1 MINLKKAPFNL
12 DQTGIDWVTNT
23 LNNMTLEE
31 KIGQL
36 FCTIGMSD
44 EKAALDYLTKNIQ
57 IGGIMFRPTSGES
70 LMTTHRY
77 LQDNS
82 KIPLLIAA
90 NLESGGQE
98 AVAEGINFGMP
109 MGVAATNDA
118 EFGYRLGKVSCAQ
131 GAAVGINWSFAPIV
145 DIDMNFRNPI
155 TNLRTFGS
163 DVDKVINMSKGYL
176 RGAAEEG
183 LAVSIKHF
191 PGDGVDERDQHLLT
205 SINSL
210 SASEWRETYGRV
222 YQELIKEDAQTVM
235 VGHIAQPEMVKALK
249 PDATREEQYTP
260 GSLSPVL
267 LNNLLREE
275 LDFNGLIVTDATL
288 MVGFTS
294 FMSRKD
300 AVPAAIANGC
310 DMFLFNK
317 SVAEDFDYM
326 LKGYEDGV
334 ITEERLNEAV
344 TRILATKA
352 SLNLPEKQA
361 NNTLVPSVE
370 SLPKALANEEHK
382 AWTSECADAAV
393 TLVKDTQNMLPLNPT
408 THKRLYLN
416 VIERSIVAE
425 SDFTKSLKEALE
437 KEGFEVTLRN
447 CLGNID
453 AAKMMAGD
461 ISEEMMASLADMQQP
476 TSEFSKQFDA
486 ALIVGNIGASSNEV
500 TIRLAFDALG
510 NDIPW
515 FVKDVPTAF
524 VSFGN
529 PYHLLD
535 VPMVSTVINSYTSSE
550 TVIKAT
556 VDKMLGRSD
565 FKGVSPVDPF
575 CGREELTF

>member
-1 MINLKKAPFNL
+1 MIELTKAPFHLNEAS
-12 DQTGIDWVTNT
+12 IKWVEET
-23 LNNMTLEE
+23 LSQMTLEE

-44 EKAALDYLTKNIQ
+44 EKEALDYLTKDIQ
-57 IGGIMFRPTSGES
+57 IGGIMYRPANGEN
-70 LMTTHRY
+70 LIKTHTY

-90 NLESGGQE
+90 NLESGGQG
-98 AVAEGINFGMP
+98 AVTEGTHFGMP
-109 MGVAATNDA
+109 MGVAATNNS
-118 EFGYRLGKVSCAQ
+118 EMGYRLGKVSCAE
-131 GAAVGINWSFAPIV
+131 GKAVGINWSFAPIV

-163 DVDKVINMSKGYL
+163 RVEKVIDMSKGYL
-176 RGAAEEG
+176 RAADEEG

-205 SINSL
+205 SINNL
-210 SASEWRETYGRV
+210 SVDEWRESYGRV
-222 YQELIKEDAQTVM
+222 YQELIDAGAKTVM
-235 VGHIAQPEMVKALK
+235 IGHIAQPNMVKELNK
-249 PDATREEQYTP
+249 EATREEQYTP
-260 GSLSPVL
+260 GSLSKEL
-267 LNNLLREE
+267 LEGLLRKE
-275 LDFNGLIVTDATL
+275 LGFNGLVVTDASL

-294 FMSRKD
+294 FMSRQL
-300 AVPAAIANGC
+300 AVPTAIANGC

-326 LKGYEDGV
+326 LQGYRDGV
-334 ITEERLNEAV
+334 ISDQRLDEAV
-344 TRILATKA
+344 TRILGTKA
-352 SLNLPEKQA
+352 SLHLHEKQK
-361 NNTLVPSVE
+361 NKTLVPQLEELKPVLE
-370 SLPKALANEEHK
+370 NELHQKWAEECANE
-382 AWTSECADAAV
+382 AV
-393 TLVKDTQNMLPLNPT
+393 TLVKDTQNLLPLNPQ

-425 SDFTKSLKEALE
+425 SDFTKLIKEARE

-447 CLGNID
+447 RLGNID

-461 ISEEMMASLADMQQP
+461 VSEEMMASLADMQQP
-476 TSEFSKQFDA
+476 TSHFIEQFDA
-486 ALIVGNIGASSNEV
+486 ALIVGNLGTSSNEV

-515 FVKDVPTAF
+515 FVKDIPTAF

-535 VPMVSTVINSYTSSE
+535 VPMIKTVINSYTP
-550 TVIKAT
+550 TKLVLDAT
-556 VDKMLGRSD
+556 IDRLLGRQE
-565 FKGVSPVDPF
+565 FTGVSPVDPF
-575 CGREELTF
+575 CGREELTY